1 MAYPHSCP
9 VVSGRSVVKL
19 FIGSFLPF
27 MSSARY
33 KQRSRTD
40 NTGPNGSIAICILSR
55 DFLSKE
61 INTSTS
67 SLD

>member
-1 MAYPHSCP
+1 
-9 VVSGRSVVKL
+9 
-19 FIGSFLPF
+19 
-27 MSSARY
+27 MSSTRY

-40 NTGPNGSIAICILSR
+40 NAMPNGSIAICILSR